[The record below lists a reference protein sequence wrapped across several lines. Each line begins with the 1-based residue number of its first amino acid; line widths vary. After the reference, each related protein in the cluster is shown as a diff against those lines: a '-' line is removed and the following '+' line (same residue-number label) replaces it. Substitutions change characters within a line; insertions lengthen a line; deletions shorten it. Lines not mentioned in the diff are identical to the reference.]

1 MKKKIELKNFI
12 PIFYLV
18 IFYLITLLSVLSVA
32 KAQNDVSYI
41 ILAVTTPLPLFIG
54 IIIAT
59 IKLIKEKNKT

>member
-1 MKKKIELKNFI
+1 MKNKIELKKFI

-41 ILAVTTPLPLFIG
+41 VLAVTTPLPLFIG
-54 IIIAT
+54 IIIAI
-59 IKLIKEKNKT
+59 IKLTKEKNKT

>member
-1 MKKKIELKNFI
+1 MKKKNELIKFI

-18 IFYLITLLSVLSVA
+18 IFYLITLSSVLSVA

-41 ILAVTTPLPLFIG
+41 VLAVTTPLPLFIG
-54 IIIAT
+54 IIIVI